1 MKETRGDP
9 GGGRRGGWCGGAQPC
24 GRGGQGPPPGPGRG
38 EAEPGPAPG
47 EKQRRRQEQEQG
59 HGHGRGAEGSAGAGA
74 AGGRGGGG
82 GRQPAAAG
90 GAIPAEVRLPGS
102 CTLQPAQPRGV
113 HGSAEGFPAGEP
125 PPTQRGAGCPHAAAD
140 GPPAVWHGRW
150 GELGPPRCAAAPALG
165 TARQQVAQA
174 APDVPGGELAA
185 VPAAARGA
193 PGRPGRLRAL
203 EQRLLAGILGSTR
216 RPGRHPPHLLPRGP
230 QRRAQQRLRWARC
243 WSLPPRGALAHAF
256 FPRRG
261 EAHFD
266 SAERWSLRSGKGR
279 NLFVVV
285 AHEVGHTLG
294 LEHSPARSAL
304 MSPYYKKLS
313 KDFVLSW
320 DDILAIQNLYG
331 KPSRGSA
338 IQLPGR
344 VFTHFQDWSGDLYGE
359 DRQRQGAST
368 YYCHSFFDA
377 VTADVD
383 DNLYIF
389 KGGHFWVVPASG
401 NASQPQPLHARWPG
415 LPAGIDACACSPL
428 SHSFYFFKGGR
439 CWRYQGSTLLPG
451 FPQKCSARGL
461 PRHPDTALY
470 FQRLRR
476 LVLFKGAKYF
486 VASEESLSLEPYYP
500 RSLRDWDGVP
510 PGTTGA
516 LARRD
521 GSVYFFRDERYW
533 RFDQA
538 KLRVVATGKW
548 ATQLPWMGCWDA
560 NGGQALF

>member
-1 MKETRGDP
+1 MAAVLRAALALGLLAAVRAAA
-9 GGGRRGGWCGGAQPC
+9 GGGRRRQ
-24 GRGGQGPPPGPGRG
+24 
-38 EAEPGPAPG
+38 AEQFLQKYGYL
-47 EKQRRRQEQEQG
+47 
-59 HGHGRGAEGSAGAGA
+59 GA
-74 AGGRGGGG
+74 AHPSPHSPAEFTAALRDFQRVSHLLPSGVLDAPTLRQMGRPRCGTGDGESWG
-82 GRQPAAAG
+82 HLAAPRHRRSAQHG
-90 GAIPAEVRLPGS
+90 SKWHKRHLTYRVVNWPPYLPQHEVRL
-102 CTLQPAQPRGV
+102 AVR
-113 HGSAEGFPAGEP
+113 
-125 PPTQRGAGCPHAAAD
+125 AAFELWSNVSSLVFWEARD
-140 GPPAVWHGRW
+140 GPADIRLTFFHGDHND
-150 GELGPPRCAAAPALG
+150 GLSNAFDGPG
-165 TARQQVAQA
+165 
-174 APDVPGGELAA
+174 
-185 VPAAARGA
+185 
-193 PGRPGRLRAL
+193 
-203 EQRLLAGILGSTR
+203 
-216 RPGRHPPHLLPRGP
+216 
-230 QRRAQQRLRWARC
+230 
-243 WSLPPRGALAHAF
+243 GALAHAF

-338 IQLPGR
+338 VQLPGR
-344 VFTHFQDWSGDLYGE
+344 VFTHFQDWSGDLYGG

-377 VTADVD
+377 VTADAD
-383 DNLYIF
+383 HSLYIF
-389 KGGHFWVVPASG
+389 KGGHFWVVSASG

-428 SHSFYFFKGGR
+428 SRSFYFFKGGR
-439 CWRYQGSTLLPG
+439 CWRYQGSTLASG

-486 VASEESLSLEPYYP
+486 VASEETLAVEPYYP

-516 LARRD
+516 LAHRD
-521 GSVYFFRDERYW
+521 GSVYFFRDEQYW

-560 NGGQALF
+560 NGGQVLF